1 MPSFSDL
8 SIGPSFDQAAR
19 GRIYREANVQS
30 DFSGA
35 RHLLERAFD
44 LLQGS
49 DRLSEQARD
58 AIGLLIEVMATKEYS
73 RVDNTATIVP
83 FRSRVSIDR

>member
-1 MPSFSDL
+1 M
-8 SIGPSFDQAAR
+8 R
-19 GRIYREANVQS
+19 S
-30 DFSGA
+30 DFPGA
-35 RHLLERAFD
+35 RQCLERAFD

-58 AIGLLIEVMATKEYS
+58 ALGLLIEVMATKEYS